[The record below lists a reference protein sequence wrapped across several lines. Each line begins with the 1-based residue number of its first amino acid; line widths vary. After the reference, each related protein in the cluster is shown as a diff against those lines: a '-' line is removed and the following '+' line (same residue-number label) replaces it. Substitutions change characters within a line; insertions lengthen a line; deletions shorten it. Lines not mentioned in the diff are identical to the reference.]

1 MSEAQRIQEVVDTF
15 LREFL
20 RPLLTGGTVRLARAI
35 APAVLDAATLSAST
49 DADSDFAL
57 REALHDAAADFVPPR
72 PLVWPDRDA
81 MALAIACHNL
91 ALLTDPMLDRAFA
104 RGARATIAEYI
115 ETLTASAAPVRTR
128 GSALIRHAIV
138 ARFLTLARTD
148 TIVRN
153 WAYTYRF
160 YGRAVPARFTAW
172 KGVRRVRTETQ
183 RKPLEELLGALPPAL
198 SAPELRAAII
208 AQSPVTR
215 ILQSDPS
222 TFRVD
227 ATIAAVLSDQA
238 LRGGLVRALLDESPA
253 RAAEAIGA
261 ALLHQGATL
270 RSGSG
275 SEPAL
280 IRATLLFAFELQAT
294 ALLGRGAPISVGT
307 PESFAAVAAF
317 AALIGTAEGGEL
329 AELRSLD
336 PDDLRVLR
344 NAAIDAR
351 HRIGKAAFEVAHT
364 LVLAC
369 FGPTSSALAWTGE
382 RALSPALEAAP

>member
-1 MSEAQRIQEVVDTF
+1 MSEARRIQEVVDPF

-20 RPLLTGGTVRLARAI
+20 RPLLTGGTVRLGRAI
-35 APAVLDAATLSAST
+35 APGVLDAATLSAST
-49 DADSDFAL
+49 DADSDDAL
-57 REALHDAAADFVPPR
+57 LGALHDSAAELVPTR
-72 PLVWPDRDA
+72 PLIWPDRDA
-81 MALAIACHNL
+81 MALALACHNL
-91 ALLTDPMLDRAFA
+91 ALLSDPMLDRAFA
-104 RGARATIAEYI
+104 RGARTTIAEYT
-115 ETLTASAAPVRTR
+115 EALTASAAPVRTR

-138 ARFLTLARTD
+138 ARFLSLARTD
-148 TIVRN
+148 TVVRN

-172 KGVRRVRTETQ
+172 KGVRRIRTETQ
-183 RKPLEELLGALPPAL
+183 QKPLDELLGALPPAL
-198 SAPELRAAII
+198 SALELRAQIVAR
-208 AQSPVTR
+208 SPVTR
-215 ILQSDPS
+215 ILLSDPA

-227 ATIAAVLSDQA
+227 HTIAAVLSDPV
-238 LRGGLVRALLDESPA
+238 LRGGLVRALLDDSPA
-253 RAAEAIGA
+253 RAAEAIGS
-261 ALLHQGATL
+261 ALLHHGATL

-294 ALLGRGAPISVGT
+294 ALLGRGAPLSVGT

-317 AALIGTAEGGEL
+317 AALVGTAEG
-329 AELRSLD
+329 AELGALRGLD

-351 HRIGKAAFEVAHT
+351 HRIGKAAFDVAHT
-364 LVLAC
+364 LVLAS
-369 FGPTSSALAWTGE
+369 FDPTTSALASTGE